1 MLDVSAFIIHHSSF
15 CIPCAG
21 VKSWNRFG
29 TFLFLLVVGVLFCPP
44 PQRVVEVSVANRN
57 GALGRGGR
65 TVNFGRHGEPVPA
78 WQPSTPCAAGE
89 RCTCRSRAP
98 WPAWPAA
105 DFQNSHPANIP
116 VSKSR

>member
-1 MLDVSAFIIHHSSF
+1 MWGQVLKQIWYFSF
-15 CIPCAG
+15 P
-21 VKSWNRFG
+21 
-29 TFLFLLVVGVLFCPP
+29 VGCWCFVLPPP
-44 PQRVVEVSVANRN
+44 PQRVVEVSVGNRN

-78 WQPSTPCAAGE
+78 WRTSTPCAAVE
-89 RCTCRSRAP
+89 CCTCRSRAP
-98 WPAWPAA
+98 WPAWPTA